1 MNLPKEAGH
10 ERKNRKDGKRQGR
23 RYAARGFPAVSG
35 PHPRGRGRTQAGQEK
50 KVDNHKAASRRGLRG
65 TLQGLHGIHG
75 VKRQGRRNKERK
87 KIPLNLFLNPFSIYP
102 FPYSL
107 PLYPALLKERV
118 AGPEIHGKHRGVRR
132 GSREIMTLRMVQESP
147 IISGTLSSCPMAIT
161 CAPWQKPLSSFTCLA
176 AISIPFLSWSL
187 APSISS
193 IMEGG
198 TFTPGTF
205 SLRYRAILADFKSN
219 IPPSILTPVFPA
231 SSKNRLNL
239 SMSNIACVWK
249 NLAPASIFFWNL
261 IHSG

>member
-35 PHPRGRGRTQAGQEK
+35 PHPRGGGRTQAGQEK
-50 KVDNHKAASRRGLRG
+50 KVDNHKAASRGGLRG
-65 TLQGLHGIHG
+65 TLQGFHGILG
-75 VKRQGRRNKERK
+75 
-87 KIPLNLFLNPFSIYP
+87 
-102 FPYSL
+102 
-107 PLYPALLKERV
+107 LKERV

-176 AISIPFLSWSL
+176 AISIPFLSWSA

-193 IMEGG
+193 IIETG

-219 IPPSILTPVFPA
+219 IPPSTLTPVFPA

-261 IHSG
+261 IHSGSK